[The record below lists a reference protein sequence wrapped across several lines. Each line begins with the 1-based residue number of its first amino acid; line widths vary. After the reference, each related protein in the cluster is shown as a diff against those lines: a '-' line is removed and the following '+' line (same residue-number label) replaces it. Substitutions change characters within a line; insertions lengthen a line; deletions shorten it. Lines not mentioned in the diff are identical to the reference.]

1 MTARLLRTRIARRSP
16 ARLGDPATAPFTT
29 VAAMFAFSP
38 DRQNL
43 HTHPAGDGA
52 RRLRT
57 GVMQPSAQPA
67 TPASAPSFPA
77 TAPVE
82 PSHERA
88 YPQADGEP

>member
-1 MTARLLRTRIARRSP
+1 
-16 ARLGDPATAPFTT
+16 
-29 VAAMFAFSP
+29 MFAFSP
-38 DRQNL
+38 DRHAVNL
-43 HTHPAGDGA
+43 HTHPAGEGT

-57 GVMQPSAQPA
+57 GVTQPSVPPG
-67 TPASAPSFPA
+67 TPASAPVFPA

>member
-1 MTARLLRTRIARRSP
+1 
-16 ARLGDPATAPFTT
+16 
-29 VAAMFAFSP
+29 MFAFSP

-43 HTHPAGDGA
+43 HTHQAGDGT